1 MMVAEI
7 VALVDNLSMRKVFPL
22 AFSGILMLFVGI
34 YMIVRPDDFQAVV
47 MAILG
52 IYIVFDGVRSL
63 VSLMRY
69 RSIFSPAVR
78 TIDGIKT
85 VVNIILG
92 LVVIL
97 IAFMRPTLL
106 LTVVIYII
114 ASDFLLTGIF
124 NFINCMALSRLGMM
138 FGSLGLE
145 AVLSFLFAIILF
157 MFPGFVGSVVMTLF
171 AAILLASGAVMV
183 FAAVSSLIFQY
194 RLSKMDKG
202 DII

>member
-1 MMVAEI
+1 MI
-7 VALVDNLSMRKVFPL
+7 
-22 AFSGILMLFVGI
+22 FVGI
-34 YMIVRPDDFQAVV
+34 YMLVRPDDFQTVV
-47 MAILG
+47 MALLG

-69 RSIFSPAVR
+69 RSVFSPAVR
-78 TIDGIKT
+78 MIDGIKT

-92 LVVIL
+92 LVVML
-97 IAFMRPTLL
+97 IAFMRPSLL

-114 ASDFLLTGIF
+114 ASDFLLTGVF
-124 NFINCMALSRLGMM
+124 NFINCMALSRMGMM

-183 FAAVSSLIFQY
+183 FAAISSLIFQH
-194 RLSKMDKG
+194 RISKMDKG
-202 DII
+202 QGDIL

>member
-1 MMVAEI
+1 
-7 VALVDNLSMRKVFPL
+7 MRKVFPL
-22 AFSGILMLFVGI
+22 AFSGALMLFVGI

-92 LVVIL
+92 PVVIL

-171 AAILLASGAVMV
+171 AAILLASGAVMI
-183 FAAVSSLIFQY
+183 FAAVSSLIFQH